1 MIPTPRY
8 RMTNTMTKTLLA
20 LLALAVMTGEAS
32 AQSRT
37 FYDARGNVVGRASTD
52 NSGTITNYGARGR
65 VITRETTSGNTTTIY
80 DSGGRNVGRVTSP
93 QR

>member
-8 RMTNTMTKTLLA
+8 RMTNTVTKTLLA

-52 NSGTITNYGARGR
+52 NSGTVTNYDARGK
-65 VITRETTSGNTTTIY
+65 VISRETTSGNTTTIY
-80 DSGGRNVGRVTSP
+80 DASGRNVGRVTTS
-93 QR
+93 R